1 MNNYKLIIQY
11 DGSNY
16 AGWQVQ
22 NNAIS
27 VQQTIID
34 AIMVLLKEK
43 VNLIGA
49 GRTDTG
55 VHALGQTAN
64 FRTEKEIELS
74 KFAYQLNAILPSD
87 ISVVALTKVPPD
99 FHARFDAKKRSYMYL
114 ISKQKSPFFKNYSYR
129 YKGLIDIEKLNL
141 LSKYL
146 LGSHD
151 FTSFSRKNS
160 DTKNKICNVMDIRWK
175 ESQGMVFFYI
185 EADRFLHGM
194 VRTVVGSLLHAMQNN
209 LGNEYFLDLFEA
221 RSREAAAEAVPGKGL
236 FLYKVKY

>member
-11 DGSNY
+11 DGTEY

-22 NNAIS
+22 NNAVS

-34 AIMVLLKEK
+34 AIKVLLKEK

-64 FRTEKEIELS
+64 FRTEIDIDVA
-74 KFAYQLNAILPSD
+74 KFTYQLNAILPSD
-87 ISVVALTKVPPD
+87 ISITELTKANPE
-99 FHARFDAKKRSYMYL
+99 FHARFDAKKRSYIYL
-114 ISKQKSPFFKNYSYR
+114 ISKQKSPFFKNFSYR
-129 YKGLIDIEKLNL
+129 YKGELNIANLNL
-141 LSKYL
+141 LSKTF
-146 LGSHD
+146 LGPHN

-160 DTKNKICNVMDIRWK
+160 DTKNKICNIYDIRWK
-175 ESQGMVFFYI
+175 ESQGMVFFFI

-194 VRTVVGSLLHAMQNN
+194 VRTIVGTLLNANRYGLTAAHI
-209 LGNEYFLDLFEA
+209 LDLFKAEERDLA
-221 RSREAAAEAVPGKGL
+221 GEAVPGKGL